1 MGKLAEAFENQY
13 LFRRGMLVIEFLA
26 GLWVTHL
33 SYNYIMHATALNVS
47 GTEIAGVTTV
57 LQAPVTA
64 IFLYSF
70 KMYTTERSKKIER
83 NN

>member
-26 GLWVTHL
+26 GLWVTYL
-33 SYNYIMHATALNVS
+33 SYNYIMHATTSNVA
-47 GTEIAGVTTV
+47 GAEIAGVVTV

-70 KMYTTERSKKIER
+70 KMYTAERSKKIGR